1 MEKQIKPENL
11 FIARKRWLTAIAAA
25 AFLAVGIALA
35 VAFPLA
41 VIKYLPSDDLRI
53 YLIVCA
59 VLLTAESLYLGVL
72 NLRNL
77 FFPYILT
84 ADEKGV
90 YNYSGFFHFGF
101 VAWQEIGGFTKEAAV
116 LDMLDSDT
124 PSIKIYLKNFK
135 AFKRKQSFYR
145 KWLLFWSLGEIKIHT
160 LCSQIPRKQLLT
172 LLCDMLV
179 YYSHPEQVNNG

>member
-11 FIARKRWLTAIAAA
+11 YIARKRWLTAIAAA

-41 VIKYLPSDDLRI
+41 VIKYLPS
-53 YLIVCA
+53 

-101 VAWQEIGGFTKEAAV
+101 VTWQEIGGFTKEAAV

-124 PSIKIYLKNFK
+124 PSIKISVKNFN

-172 LLCDMLV
+172 LLCDMLG
-179 YYSHPEQVNNG
+179 YYSHSEQVNNG

>member
-1 MEKQIKPENL
+1 MYAIFENGSKQYKVSVGDLLKVEKLNAEIGATVQ
-11 FIARKRWLTAIAAA
+11 
-25 AFLAVGIALA
+25 
-35 VAFPLA
+35 FP
-41 VIKYLPSDDLRI
+41 V
-53 YLIVCA
+53 
-59 VLLTAESLYLGVL
+59 
-72 NLRNL
+72 
-77 FFPYILT
+77 ILT

-101 VAWQEIGGFTKEAAV
+101 VTWQEIGGFTKEAAV

-124 PSIKIYLKNFK
+124 PSIKISVKNFN

-172 LLCDMLV
+172 LLCDMLG
-179 YYSHPEQVNNG
+179 YYSHSEQVNNG